1 MPGEVIDTS
10 LLGAIVFGEPR
21 AEEAFSLIRGKEL
34 YAPSLLRYEL
44 ASVARKKARLYPNQQ
59 EKLVQALELA
69 LALDIHWMEVDHV
82 AVFRL
87 AMNTGLTTY
96 DASYLYLARSLV
108 LPLATL
114 DERLR
119 TATDSS

>member
-69 LALDIHWMEVDHV
+69 LALDMHWMEVDHV

>member
-10 LLGAIVFGEPR
+10 LLGVIVFGEPR

-34 YAPSLLRYEL
+34 YAPSLLAYEL
-44 ASVARKKARLYPNQQ
+44 AGVARKKARLYPNQQ

-87 AMNTGLTTY
+87 AMTTGLTTY
-96 DASYLYLARSLV
+96 DASYLYLARFLA
-108 LPLATL
+108 LPLATF

>member
-1 MPGEVIDTS
+1 MPCEAIDTS

-44 ASVARKKARLYPNQQ
+44 AGGARKKARLYQNQQ
-59 EKLVQALELA
+59 EKLGQVLELA
-69 LALDIHWMEVDHV
+69 SALDIHWMEVNHV
-82 AVFRL
+82 AVFSL
-87 AMNTGLTTY
+87 AMTTGLNNY
-96 DASYLYLARSLV
+96 DARYLYLARFLA
-108 LPLATL
+108 LPLATF